1 MKLTHKSLF
10 LLLGAA
16 ALTACSNN
24 STQEVTFGTNSV
36 NLVTPVNGTQDDA
49 DIERC
54 PVCR

>member
-16 ALTACSNN
+16 ALTACSNE

-54 PVCR
+54 T